1 MENGLGGDR
10 PQLTLL
16 LSWLLEAPAFTV
28 KTDFALSFQVL
39 LRGADLM
46 FPLLP
51 KIYSVDRAVDRI
63 VAEIG
68 MDSLYQRMQLLS
80 S

>member
-1 MENGLGGDR
+1 MRVQEFA
-10 PQLTLL
+10 LL
-16 LSWLLEAPAFTV
+16 LSWSVEAPALTV

-51 KIYSVDRAVDRI
+51 KIYSVDRTVDRV

-68 MDSLYQRMQLLS
+68 MDSLYQRMHLLS